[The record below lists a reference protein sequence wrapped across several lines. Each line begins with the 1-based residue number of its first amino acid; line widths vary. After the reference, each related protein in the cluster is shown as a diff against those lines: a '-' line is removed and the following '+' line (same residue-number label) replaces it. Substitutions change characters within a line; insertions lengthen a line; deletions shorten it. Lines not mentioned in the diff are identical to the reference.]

1 MGGSE
6 LTPTTRQSIDLSP
19 HLSELMDKLKEHASS
34 FIREFDSREPM
45 RQIVRKFR
53 EIPDEVRKM
62 QKRTDEVRRA
72 GAVTLVVSAIGMP
85 ISLLAGGAALGAEAA
100 GGAGGASALI
110 ATLWPRAAA
119 AAAVITTVG
128 AIGSVLAAGS
138 AIAVAGANVTKGISE
153 NGSINKVKQLGK
165 EFMEMV
171 EPLKNDLEEI
181 MRTCEELEQ
190 RSAERQ
196 AGITLTDMED
206 FQWIVSELGSSDG
219 VLSTMWKF
227 FTPTATPEEDRKLRD
242 SIIQSADLSQK
253 VIDDLEKMKEE
264 LKDFTEQ

>member
-1 MGGSE
+1 MALVPRRG
-6 LTPTTRQSIDLSP
+6 RSIDLSP
-19 HLSELMDKLKEHASS
+19 HLSELMYKLKYHAASS
-34 FIREFDSREPM
+34 MREFDRREQKM

-62 QKRTDEVRRA
+62 QKRTDEVKRL
-72 GAVTLVVSAIGMP
+72 VTGVLVVSAIIMP
-85 ISLLAGGAALGAEAA
+85 IGLLAGRAVVAE
-100 GGAGGASALI
+100 
-110 ATLWPRAAA
+110 ATLWPSAA

-128 AIGSVLAAGS
+128 TIGSVLAAGS
-138 AIAVAGANVTKGISE
+138 AIVVACANVTKGISE

-181 MRTCEELEQ
+181 MRMCEELEQ

-206 FQWIVSELGSSDG
+206 FQWIVSELGRSDG

-253 VIDDLEKMKEE
+253 VIDDLKKMKEE